1 LLQGH
6 VPDRVMAP
14 GRFKV
19 EPCDADT
26 FVGLL
31 APHRARMLPRDT
43 EHYAL
48 RLWYWLD
55 EAALRR
61 ERDGD
66 TATAAELRDVAA
78 RLAEEEG
85 LELPEPER

>member
-1 LLQGH
+1 MTPTL
-6 VPDRVMAP
+6 
-14 GRFKV
+14 
-19 EPCDADT
+19 
-26 FVGLL
+26 
-31 APHRARMLPRDT
+31 
-43 EHYAL
+43 AL